1 MKLQKILLILLLLL
15 TSLFASPN
23 STWNKEAISIVVNK
37 KYLYGHPHLLKNF
50 TILEHFYT
58 QRQNQPLWLSPRGI
72 KGKKVMQLLA
82 AIQKDVTLAPN
93 SPMHREAKIIKQKL
107 AQKHTNASITLF
119 DIELTMLYYDFLQH
133 TIYGEI
139 DWKTFE
145 NYLEANRANGI
156 DSQWKRYPLHFD
168 MDKLLSQENINNT
181 LRQVTPTG
189 FHYQQLLA
197 ALYNLYRIKWQ
208 GGWERLPA
216 FRTLRRGQSS
226 PMVSRLKRRLAQS
239 GDYQNCYKKAPANY
253 YGTCLENAVKRFQKR
268 HNVKADGIVGRGTQR
283 LLNISVDSKINQVLL
298 NLDRIKWLPRNSMP
312 RYIVVNI
319 PEYMLHYY
327 EYGRELKRLRVIVGD
342 PKHPT
347 PIFSDTL
354 SYLTLNPYWK
364 LPKKIIKK
372 EVVPA
377 MLKNPNYIKQQNIEM
392 HETWEE
398 NSSLIS
404 TQGIDWSLYLDESVK
419 FPYVLMQRPGPRN
432 ALGRIKF
439 KFPNKFSVYLHDT
452 PNKKLFN
459 RKRRAFSHGC
469 IRLSNP
475 FSLLESLAKDEP
487 EITPERVNSI
497 LASKKKTEID
507 ITKDLPIHLVYLTAW
522 IDANNQLVFG
532 DDIYQYDK
540 YQVRR

>member
-1 MKLQKILLILLLLL
+1 MKLQKILLLILLCF
-15 TSLFASPN
+15 TSLLAAPN
-23 STWNKEAISIVVNK
+23 TLWNKQPIAIVVNK
-37 KYLYGHPHLLKNF
+37 KRLQAHPHLLKNF
-50 TILEHFYT
+50 AILEHFYT

-139 DWKTFE
+139 DWKAFE
-145 NYLEANRANGI
+145 KYLEANRANGI
-156 DSQWKRYPLHFD
+156 DSQWKRYPLHVD
-168 MDKLLSQENINNT
+168 IDKLLSQENINKT

-197 ALYNLYRIKWQ
+197 ALYDLYRIKWQ

-216 FRTLRRGQSS
+216 FRTLRKGQSS

-239 GDYQNCYKKAPANY
+239 GDYQNCYQKVPANY
-253 YGTCLENAVKRFQKR
+253 FGSCLEKAVKRFQKR
-268 HNVKADGIVGRGTQR
+268 HNVKADGIVGRGTQK
-283 LLNISVDSKINQVLL
+283 LLNISVDSKIHTVLL
-298 NLDRIKWLPRNSMP
+298 NLDRIKWLPRNRMP

-342 PKHPT
+342 TKHPT

-377 MLKNPNYIKQQNIEM
+377 MLKNPNYIKQHDIEM

-404 TQGIDWSLYLDESVK
+404 TQGINWSLYLDESVK
-419 FPYVLMQRPGPRN
+419 FPYVLMQRPGPKN

-452 PNKKLFN
+452 PNKKLFKQ
-459 RKRRAFSHGC
+459 KRRAFSHGC

-487 EITPERVNSI
+487 EITPERVNGI

-507 ITKDLPIHLVYLTAW
+507 ISKDLPIHLVYLTAW
-522 IDANNQLVFG
+522 VDTNNQLIFG
-532 DDIYQYDK
+532 DDIYQYDR